1 MYLTKYYHGLSSPR
15 FFFRKLTY
23 DDIVSWMDFYE
34 NNPNLKYLGID
45 LNRTRYEMAKA
56 WIDTQIERYEKNNF
70 GQLGIILK
78 ETDELVGTV
87 GFIISKHCKQGTIEI
102 AIAIKPAYWKN
113 GIGKEASITLIN
125 AVFENNFAETIVGRR
140 HIDNYA
146 SQKCI
151 QSLGFDEIGIQKE
164 DLRTVVVF
172 RLTKATWIKKHGFYY
187 TTHHSMI

>member
-1 MYLTKYYHGLSSPR
+1 MYLTNYYDGLSSPR

-23 DDIVSWMDFYE
+23 NDIVSWMDFYE

-45 LNRTRYEMAKA
+45 LNRMRYEMAKA

-78 ETDELVGTV
+78 ETDELVGTI
-87 GFIISKHCKQGTIEI
+87 GLIISKYCKQGTIEI

-113 GIGKEASITLIN
+113 GISKEASTTLIN
-125 AVFENNFAETIVGRR
+125 AVFENNFAETIIGLR

-146 SQKCI
+146 SQKYT
-151 QSLGFDEIGIQKE
+151 QSLGFDVIGVQKD
-164 DLRTVVVF
+164 DLRTAVVF
-172 RLTKATWIKKHGFYY
+172 RLTKATWIKRHGFCY
-187 TTHHSMI
+187 TTHY